1 VLFYQVFATI
11 LFDKSVEPDDNN
23 RLLLPELGSVSF
35 ARTRLSRSV
44 YYFCSAMAVL
54 CLLHGASFAQ
64 NTPEETTQPI
74 EAAGGFLQSQG
85 AQPKFESASKL
96 SSDARAAMKE
106 GRVFSVPHFSG
117 SFAWQGNAYPYTMV
131 GSKPQMGGTTEVPT
145 QIVPISLFFEEFVDE
160 SGSPLVLDP
169 GPVLPRVQ
177 SSPNFHNAL
186 YATGLTQFADA
197 VQRAQFN
204 RSAGPEWHT
213 LLGQPVILRPVR
225 IAVPRGAARVY
236 RNRSS
241 GVMYAIVDTNF
252 FISQLN
258 TIIQLENLQPDALA
272 IALTANV
279 FLSPQSDIK
288 KCCVLGFHTSFDVGE
303 LAQVKF
309 VQTFIW
315 ASWVD
320 PGILGPSLADVT
332 PMSHEISEWMN
343 NPFGSNSVPA
353 WQVPNSNACQSNLET
368 GDPLATMPNAG
379 YPVPIDGFTYH
390 PQNQVLMQWFQ
401 RGSSSDAIEGA
412 FSFPDQTLMTA
423 PSQACGA
430 R

>member
-1 VLFYQVFATI
+1 M
-11 LFDKSVEPDDNN
+11 EPDDNN
-23 RLLLPELGSVSF
+23 RLLLPELGSVSL
-35 ARTRLSRSV
+35 ARTRLSRRVLS
-44 YYFCSAMAVL
+44 FCGAMAVL
-54 CLLHGASFAQ
+54 WLLHGESFAQ
-64 NTPEETTQPI
+64 NAPADTTQPI

-85 AQPKFESASKL
+85 AQPKFEAASKL
-96 SSDARAAMKE
+96 SNDARNAMKE

-131 GSKPQMGGTTEVPT
+131 GSKPQLGGTTEIPA
-145 QIVPISLFFEEFVDE
+145 QIVPISMFFEEFADE
-160 SGSPLVLDP
+160 GGSPVVLDP
-169 GPVLPRVQ
+169 ASVLPRVQ
-177 SSPNFHNAL
+177 SSPNFHIAQ
-186 YATGLTQFADA
+186 YATGPTQFADA
-197 VQRAQFN
+197 VQRAEFN

-213 LLGQPVILRPVR
+213 LLGQPVILKPVR
-225 IAVPRGAARVY
+225 IAVPRGAAKVY
-236 RNRSS
+236 RNRST

-279 FLSPQSDIK
+279 FLSPQSDVK

-320 PGILGPSLADVT
+320 QGILGSSLADVT

-343 NPFGSNSVPA
+343 NPFGSNTVPA

-379 YPVPIDGFTYH
+379 YPVLIDGFTYH

-401 RGSSSDAIEGA
+401 RGAASDAIEGA
-412 FSFPDQTLMTA
+412 FSFPDPTLMTA
-423 PSQACGA
+423 PSQPCAA

>member
-1 VLFYQVFATI
+1 MSFTR
-11 LFDKSVEPDDNN
+11 N
-23 RLLLPELGSVSF
+23 RLNRRVRSF
-35 ARTRLSRSV
+35 CGV
-44 YYFCSAMAVL
+44 MAVL
-54 CLLHGASFAQ
+54 CLLHGYSFAQ
-64 NTPEETTQPI
+64 SAPPDTSQPI

-85 AQPKFESASKL
+85 AQPRFEAASKL
-96 SSDARAAMKE
+96 SRDARAAMRE
-106 GRVFSVPHFSG
+106 GRVFSVPYFSG

-131 GSKPQMGGTTEVPT
+131 GSKPQSGGTTEVPA

-169 GPVLPRVQ
+169 AQVLPRVQ
-177 SSPNFHNAL
+177 SSPNFHKAQ

-197 VQRAQFN
+197 VQLAQFN
-204 RSAGPEWHT
+204 RSAAPDWHT
-213 LLGQPVILRPVR
+213 LLGQPAILKPVR
-225 IAVPRGAARVY
+225 IAVPRGAAKVY
-236 RNRSS
+236 RNRST
-241 GVMYAIVDTNF
+241 GVTYAIVDTNF

-272 IALTANV
+272 IALTSNV

-320 PGILGPSLADVT
+320 QGILGPNLADVT

-343 NPFGSNSVPA
+343 NPFGSNAVPA

-368 GDPLATMPNAG
+368 GDPLATMQNAG
-379 YPVPIDGFTYH
+379 SPVLIDGFTYH
-390 PQNQVLMQWFQ
+390 PQSQVLLQWFQ
-401 RGSSSDAIEGA
+401 RGSGSDAYEGA
-412 FSFPDQTLMTA
+412 YSFPDQTLVTG
-423 PSQACGA
+423 PSQPCST